1 MAKDGIIQSL
11 DWDQKIHFQG
21 GFCTCMAVG
30 VRKLFPLYVEIFIG
44 LLESLRHIKDGFP
57 QNEESKTTVA
67 TTIPF
72 MTETWQSRTVI
83 YVLFNRSYSPAP
95 TE

>member
-11 DWDQKIHFQG
+11 DWDQRIRFQG

-30 VRKLFPLYVEIFIG
+30 VRKLFPPYVEIFIG
-44 LLESLRHIKDGFP
+44 LLESLHHIKDGFP
-57 QNEESKTTVA
+57 QNEQSKTT

-72 MTETWQSRTVI
+72 MTEPWQSRTVI
-83 YVLFNRSYSPAP
+83 YVLFYRSYSAAP